1 MKRQK
6 QIRSNWMFCICA
18 TVTAAACGLGL
29 MNAKPVMAAES
40 AGEEMV
46 VSKMNVDVSADV
58 GVDTTGELSENSWGG

>member
-18 TVTAAACGLGL
+18 AVTAAASGLGL

-40 AGEEMV
+40 SGEEIV
-46 VSKMNVDVSADV
+46 VNGVDADV
-58 GVDTTGELSENSWGG
+58 GVGADAAGELSENSWGGK